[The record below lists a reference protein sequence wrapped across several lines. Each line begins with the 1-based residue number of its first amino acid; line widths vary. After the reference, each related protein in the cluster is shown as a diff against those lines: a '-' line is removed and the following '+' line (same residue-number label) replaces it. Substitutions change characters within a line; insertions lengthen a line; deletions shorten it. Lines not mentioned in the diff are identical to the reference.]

1 MRRGLIFACLVAMAL
16 PLTVENSLA
25 EQRSSQGT
33 LDIGSRLE
41 LFVDDYLIDTRKAV
55 ELKLHSPRPREIAL
69 SFAEVP
75 WEGTVSFYPTVM
87 KDGYL
92 YRAYYR
98 GKPAST
104 PDSSQDEV
112 TCYAESLDGIHWTRP
127 RLGLFEVMGTR
138 ENNVV
143 LDNSYAPMPLDW
155 SPFIDTRPGVLP
167 EERYKSIGGH
177 FYDADHLK
185 GRVPDS
191 ILAGYKYLGG
201 LFGFRS
207 TDGIRWE
214 AIAPEPLITPGHYP
228 LLWDSGGTHAFWS
241 EAEGRYVCYLRVHR
255 KSEASER
262 QRTGS
267 GRDTIRWIGRTTSA
281 DFLNWSQIEP
291 LDFGDAPDEE
301 LYTNAIVPY
310 FRAPHIYLGFSKR
323 ILPARKAVAEH
334 PLAGVSDGVFMSS
347 RDGVRFH
354 RRLEAFLRPGPD
366 RNNWTER
373 NNAIAVG
380 LIPTAADEVSLY
392 WIENYRHPRCR
403 LRRGTL
409 RLDGFVS
416 AHAGYSGG
424 ELLTHPLLFKGG
436 SLVLNYAT
444 SAAGSIRVE
453 IQEASGQAIPG
464 YALEQSPKLYGDQI
478 DHVFQWQNGSNVA
491 SLVGRPIRL
500 RFVMK
505 DADLYSLRFRE
516 E

>member
-1 MRRGLIFACLVAMAL
+1 MKTVLGTLACLLLSVAA
-16 PLTVENSLA
+16 PSAKTA
-25 EQRSSQGT
+25 EPHVS

-41 LFVDDYLIDTRKAV
+41 LFVDDYLIAGLQGV
-55 ELKLHSPRPREIAL
+55 ELKLHAPVSREVAL
-69 SFAEVP
+69 SFADVP
-75 WEGTVSFYPTVM
+75 WEGTVSFYPTVI

-112 TCYAESLDGIHWTRP
+112 TCYAESLDGIQWTRP

-143 LDNSYAPMPLDW
+143 LDNTYAPVPLDW
-155 SPFIDTRPGVLP
+155 SPFIDTRPGVP
-167 EERYKSIGGH
+167 PQERYKSLGGH
-177 FYDADHLK
+177 FYDANHLK

-191 ILAGYKYLGG
+191 VLARYKYLGG
-201 LFGFRS
+201 LFGFKS
-207 TDGIRWE
+207 ADGIRWE
-214 AIAPEPLITPGHYP
+214 AIAQEALITPGHYP
-228 LLWDSGGTHAFWS
+228 LVWDSGGTHAFWS
-241 EAEGRYVCYLRVHR
+241 EAEARYLCYLRIHK
-255 KSEASER
+255 KSEASEKR
-262 QRTGS
+262 RSGK
-267 GRDTIRWIGRTTSA
+267 GRDTIRWIGRATSS

-291 LDFGDAPDEE
+291 LDFGSAPDEE

-310 FRAPHIYLGFSKR
+310 FRAPHIYLGFAKR
-323 ILPARKAVAEH
+323 ILPARKAVPEH
-334 PLAGVSDGVFMSS
+334 PLRGVSDGVFMSS
-347 RDGVRFH
+347 RDGVRF
-354 RRLEAFLRPGPD
+354 RRHLEAFLRPGRD

-380 LIPTAADEVSLY
+380 LVPTAADELSLY
-392 WIENYRHPRCR
+392 WIENYRHPSCR

-424 ELLTHPLLFKGG
+424 ELLTHPLRFKGKN
-436 SLVLNYAT
+436 LLLNYAT

-453 IQEASGQAIPG
+453 VQEVNGEAIPG
-464 YALEQSPKLYGDQI
+464 YTLEQSPELYGDQI
-478 DHVFQWQNGSNVA
+478 GHVFRWQHGADIS
-491 SLVGRPIRL
+491 SLAGRPVRL

-505 DADLYSLRFRE
+505 DADLYSLRFK
-516 E
+516 